1 MTEVKHADLIRA
13 VLDGKTVQFREG
25 PRDDWDEYGHPWA
38 IPQMILHPEW
48 EWRLKPETVVQ
59 FCPVYRPTEDNGYY
73 VGGAYNKHEWAAR
86 APLHDEM
93 LPAAVLRLELDPDNL
108 SVISARTEA
117 P

>member
-25 PRDDWDEYGHPWA
+25 PRDDWYEYGHPWA
-38 IPQMILHPEW
+38 IPQMIQHPEW
-48 EWRLKPETVVQ
+48 EWRLKPEPLVWFMGITMPHMTVTPYTTNRDDAVHW
-59 FCPVYRPTEDNGYY
+59 GS
-73 VGGAYNKHEWAAR
+73 GAMKIAKI
-86 APLHDEM
+86 
-93 LPAAVLRLELDPDNL
+93 LRIELDPDNL

>member
-48 EWRLKPETVVQ
+48 EWRLRPETLVWFMGITLPHKTVTPYATNRDDVLN
-59 FCPVYRPTEDNGYY
+59 FGNG
-73 VGGAYNKHEWAAR
+73 AMELAKI
-86 APLHDEM
+86 
-93 LPAAVLRLELDPDNL
+93 LRLELDPDNL